1 MLKPEQS
8 DLLAQA
14 QDSVN
19 AATLLADAG
28 YAGFSASRSYY
39 AMFYIAEALLL
50 GLDLSFSKHS
60 AAIAAFGL
68 HFSKT
73 GLVPGE
79 FQRYLTEAESLRHL
93 GDYGDR
99 SSVTL
104 ERAQEQIRRADQF
117 LRHAERLVNSLS
129 PDRGSAID

>member
-1 MLKPEQS
+1 MTPEQS

-60 AAIAAFGL
+60 AVIAAFGL

-79 FQRYLTEAESLRHL
+79 F
-93 GDYGDR
+93 
-99 SSVTL
+99 
-104 ERAQEQIRRADQF
+104 
-117 LRHAERLVNSLS
+117 
-129 PDRGSAID
+129 

>member
-1 MLKPEQS
+1 MTPEQS

-60 AAIAAFGL
+60 AVIAAFGL

-79 FQRYLTEAESLRHL
+79 FQRYLTESLRHL